1 MIRRWLKIKRITAVG
16 WVLRH
21 YLRSRFWM
29 GFLRRFPRLAW
40 LPGTTFLPLIR
51 LSVHHEDAVRVLE
64 LNRNFAVPYLEKM
77 KELGAPFML
86 GLDKSEAHTRQR
98 AAIWGVLEPIALGEV
113 GTTSRAAAEHAL
125 EHKSRI
131 EIVHGLTDAVLEK
144 TIGVHLG
151 TGTTTRKQLDAARM
165 VFRHI
170 FINPFNS
177 PDVVE
182 AAGRDAK
189 LLLDHVKDIVADRR
203 AAVGNDGPYGDD
215 VLGHL
220 LEAMDNGAEP
230 RLESNEELIDQLVG
244 LVVAWAASISRST
257 AFAIDALLDQPEAMS
272 KAHEVATALAD
283 QPGADVEPMWELLSE
298 ALRWQPPVPAIERVC
313 MREGPVG
320 GETVR
325 REREVWAVLTAVTMD
340 KSRYEHPHRF
350 SLSRADQD
358 NLTFGYDLHRCL
370 GLPIA
375 REQMSQIAIALLRRK
390 NVKRACKLQ
399 LVGPYPD
406 RLDVTCEAL

>member
-1 MIRRWLKIKRITAVG
+1 MIRRRLKIKLITVVA
-16 WVLRH
+16 WVLRR

-29 GFLRRFPRLAW
+29 GFLRRFPRFAW

-64 LNRNFAVPYLEKM
+64 LNRNYAVPYLEKM
-77 KELGAPFML
+77 EELGAPFML
-86 GLDKSEAHTRQR
+86 GFDQSEAHTRQR
-98 AAIWGVLEPIALGEV
+98 KAVWSVLEPIALDEV
-113 GTTSRAAAEHAL
+113 GDTSRAAAEAAL
-125 EHKSRI
+125 QDKTRI
-131 EIVHGLTDAVLEK
+131 ELVHGLTDEVLMK

-151 TGTTTRKQLDAARM
+151 TGETTPQQLNAARM

-182 AAGRDAK
+182 AAGRDAQ
-189 LLLDHVKDIVADRR
+189 LLLGHVKDVVADRK
-203 AAVGNDGPYGDD
+203 AAVGRGGPYGND

-220 LEAMDNGAEP
+220 LDAMANGNGT
-230 RLESNEELIDQLVG
+230 RLASDKELIDQLVG
-244 LVVAWAASISRST
+244 LVVAWAASVSRSMAYT
-257 AFAIDALLDQPEAMS
+257 IDALLDQPAAMQ
-272 KAHEVATALAD
+272 KANAVAVELAKD
-283 QPGADVEPMWELLSE
+283 PDADDTPMWELLTE

-313 MREGPVG
+313 MREGPVEG
-320 GETVR
+320 RTVR

-340 KSRYEHPHRF
+340 KQGYQNP
-350 SLSRADQD
+350 RAFRLDRPDQD

-375 REQMSQIAIALLRRK
+375 RAQMSQVAIALLRRS
-390 NVKRACKLQ
+390 NVKRACRLQ

-406 RLDVTCEAL
+406 KLDVTFDRL

>member
-1 MIRRWLKIKRITAVG
+1 
-16 WVLRH
+16 
-21 YLRSRFWM
+21 
-29 GFLRRFPRLAW
+29 
-40 LPGTTFLPLIR
+40 
-51 LSVHHEDAVRVLE
+51 
-64 LNRNFAVPYLEKM
+64 
-77 KELGAPFML
+77 
-86 GLDKSEAHTRQR
+86 
-98 AAIWGVLEPIALGEV
+98 
-113 GTTSRAAAEHAL
+113 
-125 EHKSRI
+125 
-131 EIVHGLTDAVLEK
+131 
-144 TIGVHLG
+144 
-151 TGTTTRKQLDAARM
+151 

-203 AAVGNDGPYGDD
+203 AAVSNGAPYGND

-220 LEAMDNGAEP
+220 LKAMENGVEP
-230 RLESNEELIDQLVG
+230 RLASDEELIDQLVG

-257 AFAIDALLDQPEAMS
+257 AYAIDSLLDQREAID
-272 KAHEVATALAD
+272 KAHEVAVALAD
-283 QPGADVEPMWELLSE
+283 DPGADVEPMWEVLTE

-313 MREGPVG
+313 MREGPVE

-340 KSRYEHPHRF
+340 KTRYDNPRQF
-350 SLSRADQD
+350 SLGRPDQD

-375 REQMSQIAIALLRRK
+375 RAQMSQIAIALLRRK

-406 RLDVTCEAL
+406 KLVVTLEAL

>member
-1 MIRRWLKIKRITAVG
+1 MIRRWLKIKVITAVG
-16 WVLRH
+16 WLLRR

-40 LPGTTFLPLIR
+40 LPGTRFLPLIR

-64 LNRNFAVPYLEKM
+64 LNRNYAVPYLEKM
-77 KELGAPFML
+77 EQLGAPFML
-86 GLDKSEAHTRQR
+86 GLDQSEAHTRQR
-98 AAIWGVLEPIALGEV
+98 AAVWNVLEPIALDEV
-113 GTTSRAAAEHAL
+113 GKTSRAAAEAAL
-125 EHKSRI
+125 QDKAGI
-131 EIVHGLTDAVLEK
+131 ELVHGLTDAVLEK

-151 TGTTTRKQLDAARM
+151 TGTTSPRQLNAARM

-189 LLLDHVKDIVADRR
+189 LLLDHVTDVVADRKS
-203 AAVGNDGPYGDD
+203 AVGRGGPYGDD

-220 LEAMDNGAEP
+220 LEAMANGNGT
-230 RLESNEELIDQLVG
+230 RLDSDKELTDQLVG
-244 LVVAWAASISRST
+244 LVVAWAASVSRSMAYT
-257 AFAIDALLDQPEAMS
+257 IDALLDQPAALR
-272 KAHEVATALAD
+272 KANAVAVGLAKD
-283 QPGADVEPMWELLSE
+283 PAADVEPMWEVLTE

-313 MREGPVG
+313 MREGPVEG
-320 GETVR
+320 QTVR

-340 KSRYEHPHRF
+340 KAGYHEPHRF
-350 SLSRADQD
+350 KLDRPDQD

-375 REQMSQIAIALLRRK
+375 RAQMSQIAIALLRRP

-406 RLDVTCEAL
+406 KLDVTFERL